1 MRTLLVDNYDSYTY
15 NLFQLIAAVNG
26 IEPAVLVNDAPEWD
40 DLDLTEV
47 DSVVISP
54 GPGRP
59 GRPRDLGRCGDVLS
73 RTDLPLLGVCLGHQ
87 GIGYAAGG
95 LVRPAPW
102 PRHGQLSRIRHDGQ
116 GLFAG
121 LPQDFQA
128 VRYHSRCVAEP
139 LPAALEAVAWA
150 EDGVLMGLRHRHRP
164 QWGVQFHPESVASEH
179 GAALLA
185 NFRDLALRHR
195 GTRPARRRRT
205 PPAPAGPATPTHPAD
220 ADMPPAPARRD
231 TSGRLAAPPTGAA
244 TPTSARAVPTGVDG
258 PAGAGCPGGTAG
270 TTGADAAT
278 GTAGPTRTSDT
289 AGARTAAGAS
299 RRTVRARAGR
309 EVRLRVALLPVAV
322 DAERAYRALYR
333 DSPTAFWLDSSRVQ
347 PGLSRFS
354 FLGDAA
360 GPLAEV
366 LVYRVGDGA
375 VEVRDAAGGR
385 RREPGTIFDVL
396 ADRLRTL
403 RIRRP
408 PLPFDLTCGYVG
420 YFGYE
425 LKADC
430 GGADRHRAQTPD
442 AVWLLADRMVA
453 IDHQQGRSY
462 LLALEDGGGGAAAWL
477 RATADRL
484 RRLPDR
490 PLPPPAPPA
499 PLAGAPV
506 PRLLRRGPDRY
517 IADIAECHRQLRAGE
532 SYEICLTDTA
542 VLPAPAD
549 PVEAYRRLRRT
560 NPAPYAALLRHGDL
574 VVASS
579 SPERFLRITADRVVE
594 SRPVKGTAPRGAD
607 PRTDEELRR
616 GLAAS
621 AKTRAENLMIV
632 DLLRND
638 LGRVCEIGSVAVP
651 RLMATESYAAVHQL
665 VSTVRGRL
673 RAGVGAVD
681 CVRAA
686 FPGGSMTGAPKLRT
700 MEIIDRLETHARG
713 VYSGALGYFGPDGAA
728 DLSIVIRTLVS
739 WRGTATV
746 GAGGA
751 IVLDSD
757 PGAEYAE
764 MLLKAGVPLQG
775 LVPTDSPVG
784 TAERSV
790 GPGW

>member
-26 IEPAVLVNDAPEWD
+26 VEPAVLVNDAPEWD
-40 DLDLTEV
+40 GLDLSEV

-59 GRPRDLGRCGDVLS
+59 GRPRDLGRCDELL
-73 RTDLPLLGVCLGHQ
+73 RRADLPLLGVCLGHQ
-87 GIGYAAGG
+87 GIGYAAGAA
-95 LVRPAPW
+95 VRPAPW
-102 PRHGQLSRIRHDGQ
+102 PRHGQLSRVRHDGE
-116 GLFAG
+116 GLFTG
-121 LPQDFQA
+121 LPQGFQV
-128 VRYHSRCVAEP
+128 VRYHSLCVAEP
-139 LPAALEAVAWA
+139 LPDALQAVAWA

-164 QWGVQFHPESVASEH
+164 HWGVQFHPESVATEH

-185 NFRDLALRHR
+185 NFRDLVLRHHA
-195 GTRPARRRRT
+195 TRHPPRRRDPPVPPRT
-205 PPAPAGPATPTHPAD
+205 PTRAPAAG
-220 ADMPPAPARRD
+220 PPA
-231 TSGRLAAPPTGAA
+231 SGPPGQIAE
-244 TPTSARAVPTGVDG
+244 PGRAL
-258 PAGAGCPGGTAG
+258 
-270 TTGADAAT
+270 
-278 GTAGPTRTSDT
+278 
-289 AGARTAAGAS
+289 
-299 RRTVRARAGR
+299 
-309 EVRLRVALLPVAV
+309 RLRVAELPVAV
-322 DAERAYRALYR
+322 DAERAYRALYLA
-333 DSPTAFWLDSSRVQ
+333 SPTAFWLDSSRVQ
-347 PGLSRFS
+347 AGLSRFS

-375 VEVRDAAGGR
+375 VQVLGAGGTR

-396 ADRLRTL
+396 ADRLRRL

-425 LKADC
+425 LKAEC
-430 GGADRHRAQTPD
+430 GGARRHRSETPD
-442 AVWLLADRMVA
+442 AVWLRADRMIA

-462 LLALEDGGGGAAAWL
+462 LLALDDGRPGATAGAAAWL
-477 RATADRL
+477 RATAERL
-484 RRLPDR
+484 RALPTT
-490 PLPPPAPPA
+490 PLPPPGPPTRPA
-499 PLAGAPV
+499 DVPV
-506 PRLLRRGPDRY
+506 PRLLRRGPGRY
-517 IADIAECHRQLRAGE
+517 LADIAECDRQLRAGE

-542 VLPAPAD
+542 VLPAPDD

-560 NPAPYAALLRHGDL
+560 NPAPYAALFRHGDL

-594 SRPVKGTAPRGAD
+594 SRPMKGTAPRGAE
-607 PRTDEELRR
+607 PRADEELRR
-616 GLAAS
+616 ELAAN

-651 RLMATESYAAVHQL
+651 RLMATESYATVHQL

-673 RAGVGAVD
+673 RADVGAVD
-681 CVRAA
+681 CARAA

-713 VYSGALGYFGPDGAA
+713 VYSGALGYFGPGGTA

-739 WRGTATV
+739 WRGTGTV

-757 PGAEYAE
+757 PAAEYAE
-764 MLLKAGVPLQG
+764 MLLKAAAPLHG
-775 LVPTDSPVG
+775 LVPDDTPVG
-784 TAERSV
+784 LLRSV